1 MRRAFAILASNPL
14 SLLGLILIGIIL
26 ICAIFA
32 DFIAPFPEHRGAVV
46 DFANFNQ
53 APKWPHLMGTDLVG
67 RDLFSR
73 IIYAYRISLI
83 LGVVV
88 LGIAVP
94 VGVTVGLIAGYFGR
108 YTEFAL
114 MRVTDVFLSIPP
126 LVLAMSIMG
135 VLEPTLINGMLAV
148 TAMWWPW
155 YARLV
160 YNMTRGEKEEG
171 YVLAAELIG
180 ASRLHVMFREVLPNC
195 FPSIVTKMTLDLG
208 FIILIASSLSF
219 LGLGVQPPTPDLGS
233 MVADGAKYLPDSW
246 WLTIFPS
253 LAILIAVFGFNLI
266 GDALARALRG
276 RPMTVPTLDIRDLRL
291 GFKTYEAYVEVLHG
305 ISLNI
310 APGERVALVGESGS
324 GKSVTARIVLGLLQL
339 LRSARISGSV
349 VFEGRDLDRLSAR
362 ERRRLRGTRMTMVFQ
377 DPTSSLNPVYR
388 IGTQFHEVLRR
399 ADPAM
404 NERAARERAAQ
415 MLLEVSIDDPDRV
428 FESYP
433 FQLSGG
439 MNQRVMIA
447 MALANEPALL
457 IADEPGTALD
467 VTVQA
472 QTLKLM
478 RELVEHHH
486 TSVLFISH
494 NLGVVREFADRVYV
508 IYKGRIVEQGPCASV
523 FERPGHAYTRAL
535 MAAVPRITGGGLP
548 DIGDE
553 PRDFS
558 QPLVVHEGGGVHA

>member
-1 MRRAFAILASNPL
+1 MRRAVGILASNPL
-14 SLLGLILIGIIL
+14 SLLGLILVGIIL
-26 ICAIFA
+26 ICAVFA

-53 APKWPHLMGTDLVG
+53 PPAWPHLMGTDLVG

-73 IIYAYRISLI
+73 VIYAYRISLI

-180 ASRLHVMFREVLPNC
+180 ASRLHVIFREILPNC
-195 FPSIVTKMTLDLG
+195 FPSIITKMTLDLG

-266 GDALARALRG
+266 GDAL
-276 RPMTVPTLDIRDLRL
+276 
-291 GFKTYEAYVEVLHG
+291 
-305 ISLNI
+305 
-310 APGERVALVGESGS
+310 
-324 GKSVTARIVLGLLQL
+324 
-339 LRSARISGSV
+339 
-349 VFEGRDLDRLSAR
+349 
-362 ERRRLRGTRMTMVFQ
+362 
-377 DPTSSLNPVYR
+377 
-388 IGTQFHEVLRR
+388 
-399 ADPAM
+399 
-404 NERAARERAAQ
+404 
-415 MLLEVSIDDPDRV
+415 
-428 FESYP
+428 
-433 FQLSGG
+433 
-439 MNQRVMIA
+439 
-447 MALANEPALL
+447 
-457 IADEPGTALD
+457 
-467 VTVQA
+467 
-472 QTLKLM
+472 
-478 RELVEHHH
+478 REL
-486 TSVLFISH
+486 F
-494 NLGVVREFADRVYV
+494 GAD
-508 IYKGRIVEQGPCASV
+508 Q
-523 FERPGHAYTRAL
+523 
-535 MAAVPRITGGGLP
+535 
-548 DIGDE
+548 
-553 PRDFS
+553 
-558 QPLVVHEGGGVHA
+558 

>member
-1 MRRAFAILASNPL
+1 MRRAAAILVSNPL
-14 SLLGLILIGIIL
+14 SLLGLILVGIIL

-53 APKWPHLMGTDLVG
+53 PPTWPHLMGTDLVG

-73 IIYAYRISLI
+73 VIYAYRISLI

-180 ASRLHVMFREVLPNC
+180 ATRLHVIFREILPNC
-195 FPSIVTKMTLDLG
+195 FPSIITKMTLDLG

-266 GDALARALRG
+266 GDAL
-276 RPMTVPTLDIRDLRL
+276 
-291 GFKTYEAYVEVLHG
+291 
-305 ISLNI
+305 
-310 APGERVALVGESGS
+310 
-324 GKSVTARIVLGLLQL
+324 
-339 LRSARISGSV
+339 
-349 VFEGRDLDRLSAR
+349 
-362 ERRRLRGTRMTMVFQ
+362 
-377 DPTSSLNPVYR
+377 
-388 IGTQFHEVLRR
+388 
-399 ADPAM
+399 
-404 NERAARERAAQ
+404 
-415 MLLEVSIDDPDRV
+415 
-428 FESYP
+428 
-433 FQLSGG
+433 
-439 MNQRVMIA
+439 
-447 MALANEPALL
+447 
-457 IADEPGTALD
+457 
-467 VTVQA
+467 
-472 QTLKLM
+472 
-478 RELVEHHH
+478 REL
-486 TSVLFISH
+486 F
-494 NLGVVREFADRVYV
+494 GAD
-508 IYKGRIVEQGPCASV
+508 Q
-523 FERPGHAYTRAL
+523 
-535 MAAVPRITGGGLP
+535 
-548 DIGDE
+548 
-553 PRDFS
+553 
-558 QPLVVHEGGGVHA
+558 

>member
-1 MRRAFAILASNPL
+1 MRRAAAILVSNPL
-14 SLLGLILIGIIL
+14 SLLGLILVGIIL

-46 DFANFNQ
+46 DFANFSQ
-53 APKWPHLMGTDLVG
+53 PPKWPHLMGTDLVG

-73 IIYAYRISLI
+73 VIYAYRISLI

-108 YTEFAL
+108 YTEFVL

-180 ASRLHVMFREVLPNC
+180 ASRLHVIFREILPNC
-195 FPSIVTKMTLDLG
+195 FPSIITKMTLDLG

-266 GDALARALRG
+266 GDA
-276 RPMTVPTLDIRDLRL
+276 
-291 GFKTYEAYVEVLHG
+291 F
-305 ISLNI
+305 
-310 APGERVALVGESGS
+310 
-324 GKSVTARIVLGLLQL
+324 
-339 LRSARISGSV
+339 
-349 VFEGRDLDRLSAR
+349 
-362 ERRRLRGTRMTMVFQ
+362 
-377 DPTSSLNPVYR
+377 
-388 IGTQFHEVLRR
+388 
-399 ADPAM
+399 
-404 NERAARERAAQ
+404 
-415 MLLEVSIDDPDRV
+415 
-428 FESYP
+428 
-433 FQLSGG
+433 
-439 MNQRVMIA
+439 
-447 MALANEPALL
+447 
-457 IADEPGTALD
+457 
-467 VTVQA
+467 
-472 QTLKLM
+472 
-478 RELVEHHH
+478 REL
-486 TSVLFISH
+486 F
-494 NLGVVREFADRVYV
+494 GA
-508 IYKGRIVEQGPCASV
+508 EQ
-523 FERPGHAYTRAL
+523 
-535 MAAVPRITGGGLP
+535 
-548 DIGDE
+548 
-553 PRDFS
+553 
-558 QPLVVHEGGGVHA
+558 